1 MLRQVQ
7 GGIWGLPQVH
17 HHHSQAAGRP
27 SSSIKLFGAGGHCG
41 GNCGGNCG
49 SRCVGHRDGQREEVS
64 GVPFDCNR
72 GQDFVLNRY
81 RK

>member
-27 SSSIKLFGAGGHCG
+27 STLPEDRTQNTNYIGGSWQLD
-41 GNCGGNCG
+41 NCAWAAT
-49 SRCVGHRDGQREEVS
+49 
-64 GVPFDCNR
+64 
-72 GQDFVLNRY
+72 
-81 RK
+81 